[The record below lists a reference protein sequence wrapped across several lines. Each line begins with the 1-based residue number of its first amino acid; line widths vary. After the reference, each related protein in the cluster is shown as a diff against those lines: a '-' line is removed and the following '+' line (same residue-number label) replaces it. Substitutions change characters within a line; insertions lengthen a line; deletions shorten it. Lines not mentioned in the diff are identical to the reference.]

1 MQAEERVEVESDF
14 RILHVRI
21 HGSRELQLTIN
32 VPELRRVMG
41 LPNHD
46 LLASG
51 IFESFVPPPEPE
63 EDADDV
69 DRMTD

>member
-1 MQAEERVEVESDF
+1 M
-14 RILHVRI
+14 RI

-41 LPNHD
+41 LPNND

-51 IFESFVPPPEPE
+51 IFESFVPPSEPG
-63 EDADDV
+63 EDAGGV
-69 DRMTD
+69 DHKTD